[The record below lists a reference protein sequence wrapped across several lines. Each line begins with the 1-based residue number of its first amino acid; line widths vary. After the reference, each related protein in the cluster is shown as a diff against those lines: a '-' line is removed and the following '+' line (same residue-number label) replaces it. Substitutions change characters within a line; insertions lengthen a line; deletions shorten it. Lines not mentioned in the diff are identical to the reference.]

1 MRLYRNKQPKL
12 IFMFRIPRWSKI
24 SVEMYQYINDINDSE
39 MPNDDKLL
47 MTLTALTGKTER
59 QLDKLGISK
68 FGMVRFTY
76 LVNTLKKRLSA
87 LTETGKPVET
97 INKCKFNLDIER
109 LTFGQYIEIQHFF
122 KLGQIES
129 LHLIAA
135 SMCENEDIGHQ
146 QKAYDILQLPF
157 LPVFYNVVAMLEKI
171 KVFNLEYKGL
181 LGIDE
186 DVDDD
191 LKPEASKFNERYG
204 WIYSAKSV
212 ADFENI
218 KLDDAFDLTV
228 RHAFNDLAY
237 LKELNNYEYELNKR
251 QIGNINN

>member
-1 MRLYRNKQPKL
+1 MFKIPK
-12 IFMFRIPRWSKI
+12 WSKI
-24 SVEMYQYINDINDSE
+24 SVEMYQYINDINQSE
-39 MPNDDKLL
+39 MSNIDKLIQ
-47 MTLTALTGKTER
+47 TVSALTGKTAK
-59 QLDKLGISK
+59 QLDILGQSK
-68 FGMVRFTY
+68 RGIAKF
-76 LVNTLKKRLSA
+76 NRLSVDIKNRFEE
-87 LTETGKPVET
+87 LTKTGKPVEK
-97 INKCKFNLDIER
+97 INKYKFNLDIER

-135 SMCENEDIGHQ
+135 SMCEIEGMSHQ
-146 QKAYDILQLPF
+146 QKADSILQLPF
-157 LPVFYNVVAMLEKI
+157 LPVFWNVVDMIAKI
-171 KVFNLEYKGL
+171 NKFNLEYKGL

-186 DVDDD
+186 DVDEE

-218 KLDDAFDLTV
+218 KLDEAFDLTV

-251 QIGNINN
+251 QIGNINI

>member
-1 MRLYRNKQPKL
+1 MFKIPK
-12 IFMFRIPRWSKI
+12 WSKI

-39 MPNDDKLL
+39 MPDDDKML

-59 QLDKLGISK
+59 QLDKLGTSK
-68 FGMVRFTY
+68 IGMLRFTY
-76 LVNTLKKRLSA
+76 LVNELKKRLSV
-87 LTETGKPVET
+87 LTEKGKPVET
-97 INKCKFNLDIER
+97 INKYKFNLDIER

-135 SMCENEDIGHQ
+135 SMCDIEGMSHQ
-146 QKAYDILQLPF
+146 QKAESILQLPF

-171 KVFNLEYKGL
+171 KEFNLEYKGL

-186 DVDDD
+186 DVDED

-218 KLDDAFDLTV
+218 KLDEAFDLMV

-237 LKELNNYEYELNKR
+237 LKELNNYEYELNKK